1 MRNRSNDS
9 NYHWDYQDYRGNYGQ
24 SPARARK
31 SSGLKYFLI
40 AMGVVILLVGA
51 LCIGASVW
59 GSKPA
64 PQPDQDSSIGNE
76 LEHLPEIDQ
85 QNKPEDNVP
94 DTTEDGLLTP
104 AGIYKKCAPSVVGI
118 ITYGSSSTAQG
129 SGIILSEN
137 GYIITNAHVV
147 SGGEKFE
154 VVLQNGDSY
163 DATVIGADNQSDLA
177 LLKMQNPPEGLV
189 AATFGNSDELEV
201 GEMVV
206 AIGNPGGLALAST
219 QTVGY
224 ISAVQRTIT
233 TELGYTMVCIQ
244 ADAAINPGNSGG
256 PLINTYGQ
264 VVGITSSKLVEEGY
278 EGIGFSIPINTALPI
293 LDDLMQ
299 HGRVTGRAQLGIT
312 VVVITHQMSV
322 VEEIC
327 DSVAILDGGV
337 VVEQGEVREIF
348 ANPKTAAARRLVAP
362 NGGSAA
368 RDLSSF
374 APDDHVVRVTFNGS
388 SAAKPLVASLAA
400 EKGILVS
407 VLSADTR
414 DLSGQCYGSM
424 LLKLPRDTEQAKQAA
439 AYMRSQNGVTVEEVT
454 GE

>member
-51 LCIGASVW
+51 LCVGASVW

-118 ITYGSSSTAQG
+118 ITYGSSATAQG
-129 SGIILSEN
+129 SGIVLSEN

-264 VVGITSSKLVEEGY
+264 VVGINTIKMSSDYSNVEGL
-278 EGIGFSIPINTALPI
+278 GFAAMWRKTRVATASASWSSINVQRLCWV
-293 LDDLMQ
+293 LRCWQ
-299 HGRVTGRAQLGIT
+299 IT
-312 VVVITHQMSV
+312 
-322 VEEIC
+322 
-327 DSVAILDGGV
+327 
-337 VVEQGEVREIF
+337 R
-348 ANPKTAAARRLVAP
+348 
-362 NGGSAA
+362 
-368 RDLSSF
+368 LSS
-374 APDDHVVRVTFNGS
+374 S
-388 SAAKPLVASLAA
+388 LLQAS
-400 EKGILVS
+400 VWS
-407 VLSADTR
+407 WS
-414 DLSGQCYGSM
+414 
-424 LLKLPRDTEQAKQAA
+424 
-439 AYMRSQNGVTVEEVT
+439 
-454 GE
+454 

>member
-31 SSGLKYFLI
+31 KQRPEVLPHRHGGGHP
-40 AMGVVILLVGA
+40 AGGA
-51 LCIGASVW
+51 LCVGGPPSGAASL
-59 GSKPA
+59 P

-85 QNKPEDNVP
+85 QNKPDDSMPEQ
-94 DTTEDGLLTP
+94 TEERTVDPPP
-104 AGIYKKCAPSVVGI
+104 ASIKSAPPPSWA
-118 ITYGSSSTAQG
+118 SSATAAAPPRRAAA
-129 SGIILSEN
+129 SSFRK
-137 GYIITNAHVV
+137 TAT
-147 SGGEKFE
+147 SSPMPMWSAAAKKFE

-177 LLKMQNPPEGLV
+177 LLKMQEPARG
-189 AATFGNSDELEV
+189 AGRGNLRQHDELEV

-299 HGRVTGRAQLGIT
+299 HGRVTGQAQLGIT
-312 VVVITHQMSV
+312 VVEVGSNEANYYGIPAGLRIMSINEDSDVGRQGAEVGDIITS
-322 VEEIC
+322 I
-327 DSVAILDGGV
+327 DGWAITSRADCSDILA
-337 VVEQGEVREIF
+337 Q
-348 ANPKTAAARRLVAP
+348 
-362 NGGSAA
+362 
-368 RDLSSF
+368 
-374 APDDHVVRVTFNGS
+374 H
-388 SAAKPLVASLAA
+388 KP
-400 EKGILVS
+400 G
-407 VLSADTR
+407 D
-414 DLSGQCYGSM
+414 
-424 LLKLPRDTEQAKQAA
+424 
-439 AYMRSQNGVTVEEVT
+439 TVEISLYRASRTGRGQTFTITVT
-454 GE
+454 LLGS

>member
-1 MRNRSNDS
+1 MINRSNDN
-9 NYHWDYQDYRGNYGQ
+9 NYHWDYEDYQGNYGQ
-24 SPARARK
+24 SPARGKKNSNR
-31 SSGLKYFLI
+31 GLRVFLI
-40 AMGVVILLVGA
+40 MMGAVVLLVGA
-51 LCIGASVW
+51 LCIGAAVW
-59 GSKPA
+59 GSRPA
-64 PQPDQDSSIGNE
+64 PQPDQDPSIGNE

-85 QNKPEDNVP
+85 QNKPDDSVP
-94 DTTEDGLLTP
+94 EQTEDGLLTP

-118 ITYGSSSTAQG
+118 VSYSSSTTAQG

-147 SGGEKFE
+147 SGGEQYE

-163 DATVIGADNQSDLA
+163 DATLIGADNQSDLA
-177 LLKMQNPPEGLV
+177 LLKMQKPPEGLV

-224 ISAVQRTIT
+224 ISAVKRTIT

-264 VVGITSSKLVEEGY
+264 VVGITSSKLVEDGY

-312 VVVITHQMSV
+312 VVEVSSSEASYYGIPMGLQIRSINEDSDVGRQGAEVGDIITSIDGWAIASRTDCSDILAQHQPG
-322 VEEIC
+322 
-327 DSVAILDGGV
+327 D
-337 VVEQGEVREIF
+337 
-348 ANPKTAAARRLVAP
+348 
-362 NGGSAA
+362 
-368 RDLSSF
+368 
-374 APDDHVVRVTFNGS
+374 
-388 SAAKPLVASLAA
+388 
-400 EKGILVS
+400 
-407 VLSADTR
+407 
-414 DLSGQCYGSM
+414 
-424 LLKLPRDTEQAKQAA
+424 
-439 AYMRSQNGVTVEEVT
+439 TVEISLYRASRTGRGQTFTITVT
-454 GE
+454 LLGS

>member
-51 LCIGASVW
+51 LCVGASVW

-85 QNKPEDNVP
+85 QNKPDDSMPEQ
-94 DTTEDGLLTP
+94 TEDGLLTP

-118 ITYGSSSTAQG
+118 VSNSSSSTAQG

-163 DATVIGADNQSDLA
+163 NATVIGADNQSDLA

-206 AIGNPGGLALAST
+206 AIGNPLGRLAAT
-219 QTVGY
+219 ETVGY
-224 ISAVQRTIT
+224 VSGINREVTTDNTVISMLQT
-233 TELGYTMVCIQ
+233 
-244 ADAAINPGNSGG
+244 DAAINPGNSGG
-256 PLINTYGQ
+256 PLFNMYGE
-264 VVGITSSKLVEEGY
+264 VIGITTAKHSGTTI
-278 EGIGFSIPINTALPI
+278 EGIGFAIPI
-293 LDDLMQ
+293 DDVMGIISDLIDY
-299 HGRVTGRAQLGIT
+299 GYVTGAYMGIT
-312 VVVITHQMSV
+312 VKDNDK
-322 VEEIC
+322 E
-327 DSVAILDGGV
+327 
-337 VVEQGEVREIF
+337 
-348 ANPKTAAARRLVAP
+348 AAAQFGLPTDGAY
-362 NGGSAA
+362 
-368 RDLSSF
+368 
-374 APDDHVVRVTFNGS
+374 VVDVTPGS
-388 SAAKPLVASLAA
+388 SADKAGIQSKDLITAVDDHKITTRSDLTRTLRNYKAGDTAEITVVRSGRELTLTITFDEKPH
-400 EKGILVS
+400 
-407 VLSADTR
+407 DT
-414 DLSGQCYGSM
+414 
-424 LLKLPRDTEQAKQAA
+424 
-439 AYMRSQNGVTVEEVT
+439 TVETTPQEDSSMPSE
-454 GE
+454 GDYGDWYEYFRRFFGG

>member
-1 MRNRSNDS
+1 MINRSNDN
-9 NYHWDYQDYRGNYGQ
+9 NYHWDYEDYQGNYGQ
-24 SPARARK
+24 SPARGKKNSNR
-31 SSGLKYFLI
+31 GLRVFLVM
-40 AMGVVILLVGA
+40 MGAVVLLVGA
-51 LCIGASVW
+51 LCIGAAVW
-59 GSKPA
+59 GSRPA
-64 PQPDQDSSIGNE
+64 PQPDQDPSIGNE

-85 QNKPEDNVP
+85 QNKPDDSVP
-94 DTTEDGLLTP
+94 EQTEDGLLTP

-118 ITYGSSSTAQG
+118 VSYSSSTTAQG

-147 SGGEKFE
+147 SDGEQYE

-163 DATVIGADNQSDLA
+163 DATLIGADNQSDLA
-177 LLKMQNPPEGLV
+177 LLKMQKPPEGLV

-224 ISAVQRTIT
+224 ISAVKRTIT

-312 VVVITHQMSV
+312 VVEVSSSEASYYGIPMGLQIRSINEDSDVGRQGAEVGDIITSIDGWAITSRTDCSDILAQHQPG
-322 VEEIC
+322 
-327 DSVAILDGGV
+327 D
-337 VVEQGEVREIF
+337 
-348 ANPKTAAARRLVAP
+348 
-362 NGGSAA
+362 
-368 RDLSSF
+368 
-374 APDDHVVRVTFNGS
+374 
-388 SAAKPLVASLAA
+388 
-400 EKGILVS
+400 
-407 VLSADTR
+407 
-414 DLSGQCYGSM
+414 
-424 LLKLPRDTEQAKQAA
+424 
-439 AYMRSQNGVTVEEVT
+439 TVEISLYRASRTGRGQTFTITVT
-454 GE
+454 LLGS

>member
-51 LCIGASVW
+51 LCVGASVW

-118 ITYGSSSTAQG
+118 ITYGSSATAQG
-129 SGIILSEN
+129 SGIVLSEN

-264 VVGITSSKLVEEGY
+264 VVGINSSKIITDGY
-278 EGIGFSIPINTALPI
+278 EGMGFAIPVSKAKDIIDQL
-293 LDDLMQ
+293 LSGGYVE
-299 HGRVTGRAQLGIT
+299 GRVRLGIT
-312 VVVITHQMSV
+312 
-322 VEEIC
+322 
-327 DSVAILDGGV
+327 
-337 VVEQGEVREIF
+337 
-348 ANPKTAAARRLVAP
+348 
-362 NGGSAA
+362 GS
-368 RDLSSF
+368 DI
-374 APDDHVVRVTFNGS
+374 
-388 SAAKPLVASLAA
+388 SA
-400 EKGILVS
+400 
-407 VLSADTR
+407 T
-414 DLSGQCYGSM
+414 
-424 LLKLPRDTEQAKQAA
+424 QAA
-439 AYMRSQNGVTVEEVT
+439 FYGVPRGFMIVSIDEDSAFAGTEAQPEDIITAIDGETVEELQDISNLLLRYSPGDEITVT
-454 GE
+454 LYRLPENSLQGDQVTVTLYRPPVNGMGEGEELEVTITLLEDKGETQR